1 MRNDKQNRNAFRA
14 ALAVFIAVV
23 LWLYVVNVENPTGSA
38 RLRDL
43 PIQIQGEEIL
53 EENGLMVTDLSQDTI
68 SIRVSGRKKTLM
80 KVNRRNVTMT
90 VDVSSV
96 TSEGDW
102 TLSCRVGYP
111 ANVNADSLSVSHWDD
126 LKVTVTVQ
134 PRTSVQIPVRAR
146 FVGTEAEGYQV
157 GTVSAEP
164 SYVTLEGPE
173 PTLSG
178 ISYAL
183 AELSQSMVFRA
194 PVILMTGENVPA
206 GDVSNVTCDP
216 PNVEVTVPVSRV
228 KEIPLEV
235 ELLPGGGATAED
247 VQLRIRPETVTVVAG
262 QDAEAL
268 PEKISLGAIDLSEVF
283 DQASY
288 SLPIQL
294 PEGMTGWNMPEY
306 ASVRLTVDELSSR
319 QVPVS
324 TGLIQWTGVPEGT
337 SPRLVSEYLYIW
349 VRGSSDVVD
358 AMTAEDLSVTAD
370 LTGAL
375 TDGSLQRFPVQ
386 VSVLGDLSGTVGVVG
401 THYSIALRLE

>member
-1 MRNDKQNRNAFRA
+1 
-14 ALAVFIAVV
+14 
-23 LWLYVVNVENPTGSA
+23 
-38 RLRDL
+38 
-43 PIQIQGEEIL
+43 
-53 EENGLMVTDLSQDTI
+53 
-68 SIRVSGRKKTLM
+68 
-80 KVNRRNVTMT
+80 
-90 VDVSSV
+90 
-96 TSEGDW
+96 
-102 TLSCRVGYP
+102 
-111 ANVNADSLSVSHWDD
+111 
-126 LKVTVTVQ
+126 
-134 PRTSVQIPVRAR
+134 
-146 FVGTEAEGYQV
+146 
-157 GTVSAEP
+157 
-164 SYVTLEGPE
+164 
-173 PTLSG
+173 
-178 ISYAL
+178 
-183 AELSQSMVFRA
+183 MVFRA